1 MRGRYIRKCLRKKG
15 NKNNTWEEELKGEG
29 EGERKEQK
37 HELKVDEIDRLHVIP
52 EETKNTM
59 RTMMLMMIRREED
72 VLYIRLLPR
81 KTAVVKPRL
90 VKKTNK
96 KSNE

>member
-1 MRGRYIRKCLRKKG
+1 M
-15 NKNNTWEEELKGEG
+15 KGEG

-59 RTMMLMMIRREED
+59 RMRTMMLMLMMIRREED

>member
-1 MRGRYIRKCLRKKG
+1 
-15 NKNNTWEEELKGEG
+15 LKGEG

-52 EETKNTM
+52 EETKNTT
-59 RTMMLMMIRREED
+59 RTMMLMLMMIRREED